1 MRSFWSFLIKSRLMS
16 GSTPRR
22 PRRRAGDMNAGGPT
36 VRVSRQTY
44 LKLLGVQQSV
54 LNQFNSCAFATV
66 QPSALPFSQPLR
78 CGPIHEPPR
87 ALFGSQLAALRA
99 H

>member
-1 MRSFWSFLIKSRLMS
+1 MRSFWSFLIKSRLIS

-22 PRRRAGDMNAGGPT
+22 PRRRAGDTNAGGPT

-54 LNQFNSCAFATV
+54 LNQFN
-66 QPSALPFSQPLR
+66 QLR
-78 CGPIHEPPR
+78 VRNSP
-87 ALFGSQLAALRA
+87 ALRA
-99 H
+99 SVLAASSVRPNS